1 VSARTV
7 LGSHVQMLLAQ
18 PTNLVE
24 NSLKPSKQ
32 TKNGRKKDN
41 FQTDNFQED
50 AMKRLTTAFLMQ
62 VALLTLL
69 APMTSAQDGNGQPPL
84 AKRVPHTTQIHGYTL
99 KDDYFW
105 LREKENP
112 EVIKYLEA
120 ENSYTQE
127 VMKPTKELQETLYQE
142 MLGHIK
148 QTDLSVPS
156 RIGGYYYYSRTEEG
170 KQYPY
175 QCRKKD
181 SMEAPEEIL
190 LDLNKLAE
198 GHSFLG
204 LGAFS
209 VSDDTN
215 LLAYTTDTTGY
226 RQYTLH
232 VKDLRTGKT
241 LSESI
246 ERTGSVVW
254 ANDNKTLFYTTED
267 AVSKRSDKFWRHAV
281 GNDKSDLLYDEKD
294 ELFDLGAGRS
304 LDKRMIFLSSF
315 AKTSR
320 EVRYLPADSPTG
332 EFKVILPRHDG
343 HEYDVDHYKGLF
355 YITTNKDAKNF
366 RVVTAPIDDPSE
378 KNWKPF
384 INHNLKV
391 KIDGVTTFAN
401 HLIVSEKEGGL
412 NYLRVI
418 DMRTKQ
424 SHRITT
430 DEADYALFIGA
441 NPEFNTA
448 TVRFNYQSMVTPSSV
463 YDYDMNTRQ
472 RKLLKQQEV
481 LGGYDARKYEA
492 KRIWAVARDGVKV
505 PISLVYKKDV
515 KLDGTAPML
524 LYAYGSYGASMAP
537 TFSSNRLALLD
548 RGVVYAL
555 AYIRGGGELGEEWR
569 EQGRMMKKL
578 NTFYDFIDC
587 ADYLEKNKYTSRDR
601 MVIQGGSAGGLLMGG
616 VINMR
621 PDLFK
626 AVVAQVP
633 FVDVMNTMLDASLPL
648 TTSEYIEWGNPNE
661 KPAFDYMIKY
671 SPYDNIRAQNYPA
684 ALVHVS
690 LNDSQVPY
698 WEGTKFVARLRLTK
712 TDRNPLLLKANMGAG
727 HGGSSG
733 RYDALRETAFTYSFM
748 LWQMGL
754 AK

>member
-1 VSARTV
+1 
-7 LGSHVQMLLAQ
+7 
-18 PTNLVE
+18 
-24 NSLKPSKQ
+24 
-32 TKNGRKKDN
+32 
-41 FQTDNFQED
+41 
-50 AMKRLTTAFLMQ
+50 MKRLTTALLLQ
-62 VALLTLL
+62 AVLLLTTL
-69 APMTSAQDGNGQPPL
+69 APCALAQDGARQPPV
-84 AKRVPHTTQIHGYTL
+84 ARKVAHVTQIHGYTL

-105 LREKENP
+105 LREKQNP
-112 EVIKYLEA
+112 EVIKYLED
-120 ENSYTQE
+120 ENAYTEE
-127 VMKPTKELQETLYQE
+127 VMRPTKEFQEALYKE

-156 RIGGYYYYSRTEEG
+156 RIGEYYYYSRTEEG

-175 QCRKKD
+175 QCRKKGNLD
-181 SMEAPEEIL
+181 AKEEVL

-204 LGAFS
+204 LGGFR
-209 VSDDTN
+209 VSDDGN
-215 LLAYTTDTTGY
+215 LLAYSTDTTGY
-226 RQYTLH
+226 RQHTLH
-232 VKDLRTGKT
+232 VKDLRSGQT

-246 ERTGSVVW
+246 ERTGSIVW
-254 ANDNKTLFYTTED
+254 ANDNKTIFYTTED
-267 AVSKRSDKFWRHAV
+267 AVSKRSDKFWRHVV
-281 GNDKSDLLYDEKD
+281 GSDKSDLLYEDKD
-294 ELFDLGAGRS
+294 ELFDVGAGRS
-304 LDKRMIFLSSF
+304 LDKKIIFLGSY

-320 EVRYLPADSPTG
+320 ELRYLAADNPMG
-332 EFKVILPRHDG
+332 QFKVILPRTDG
-343 HEYDVDHYKGLF
+343 HEYDVDHYNGQF
-355 YITTNKDAKNF
+355 YITTNKNAKNF
-366 RVVTAPIDDPSE
+366 RVVTAPINDPSE

-384 INHNLKV
+384 IDHNPKV
-391 KIDGVTTFAN
+391 KIDGLTTFAG
-401 HLIVSEKEGGL
+401 HLVVSEKEGGL
-412 NYLRVI
+412 DYLRVI
-418 DMRTKQ
+418 DMKTGQ

-430 DEADYALFIGA
+430 DESDYALFMGG
-441 NPEFNTA
+441 NPEYNTT
-448 TVRFNYQSMVTPSSV
+448 TVRFSYQSMVTPNSV

-481 LGGYDARKYEA
+481 LGGYDAKNYEA

-505 PISLVYKKDV
+505 PVSLVYKKGV
-515 KLDGTAPML
+515 KFDGTAPLL

-537 TFSSNRLALLD
+537 TFSSSRLALLD
-548 RGVVYAL
+548 RGVIYAL

-587 ADYLEKNKYTSRDR
+587 ADYLVKNKYTSTDR
-601 MVIQGGSAGGLLMGG
+601 LVIQGGSAGGLLMGA
-616 VINMR
+616 VVNMR

-648 TTSEYIEWGNPNE
+648 TTSEWIEWGNPNE

-671 SPYDNIRAQNYPA
+671 SPYDNVAAKNYPA
-684 ALVHVS
+684 MLIQVS

-698 WEGTKFVARLRLTK
+698 WEGTKFLAKLRATK
-712 TDRNPLLLKANMGAG
+712 TDRNVLLLKANMGAG

-748 LWQMGL
+748 LGQLGIS
-754 AK
+754 K